1 MVLTLRMEVTLVKL
15 MDIEQAK
22 QVVIPKKEL
31 GGRMKIPCK
40 NCNQVE
46 IWDFK
51 SPYGTLHQEFSSAP
65 EFNSHTIMCAKNL
78 AQVKLALFFR

>member
-1 MVLTLRMEVTLVKL
+1 MVLTLRMEVTSVKL

-40 NCNQVE
+40 NCNQ
-46 IWDFK
+46 
-51 SPYGTLHQEFSSAP
+51 EFSSAP

-78 AQVKLALFFR
+78 AQVKIALLFKLSLNHSFRG